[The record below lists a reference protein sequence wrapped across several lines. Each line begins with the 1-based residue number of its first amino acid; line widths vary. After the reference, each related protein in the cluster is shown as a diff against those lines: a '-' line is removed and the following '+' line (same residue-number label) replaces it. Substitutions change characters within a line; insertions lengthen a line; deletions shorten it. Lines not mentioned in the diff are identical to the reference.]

1 MLMEYIATGKVEDEF
16 TEELESAV
24 ESFRA
29 DDGKERLY
37 MTFQQTIMEER
48 MMAEKR
54 GEARG
59 RKESII
65 QMVLNMLK
73 HNMSI
78 EDIANVSEL
87 SVAEINSMLKN
98 APAVQP

>member
-1 MLMEYIATGKVEDEF
+1 
-16 TEELESAV
+16 
-24 ESFRA
+24 
-29 DDGKERLY
+29 

-48 MMAEKR
+48 MMAEQR

>member
-1 MLMEYIATGKVEDEF
+1 
-16 TEELESAV
+16 
-24 ESFRA
+24 
-29 DDGKERLY
+29 

-48 MMAEKR
+48 IFAKEEGLR
-54 GEARG
+54 EGEAKG

-98 APAVQP
+98 APAIQP

>member
-1 MLMEYIATGKVEDEF
+1 
-16 TEELESAV
+16 
-24 ESFRA
+24 
-29 DDGKERLY
+29 
-37 MTFQQTIMEER
+37 MTYQQTIMEER
-48 MMAEKR
+48 MFAKEEGLR
-54 GEARG
+54 EGEAKG

-65 QMVLNMLK
+65 QMVLNMLT

-87 SVAEINSMLKN
+87 SVAEINYMLKN

>member
-1 MLMEYIATGKVEDEF
+1 MLAKFVN
-16 TEELESAV
+16 AV
-24 ESFRA
+24 ESLRA

-48 MMAEKR
+48 IFAKEEGLR
-54 GEARG
+54 EGEAKG

-98 APAVQP
+98 APAIQP